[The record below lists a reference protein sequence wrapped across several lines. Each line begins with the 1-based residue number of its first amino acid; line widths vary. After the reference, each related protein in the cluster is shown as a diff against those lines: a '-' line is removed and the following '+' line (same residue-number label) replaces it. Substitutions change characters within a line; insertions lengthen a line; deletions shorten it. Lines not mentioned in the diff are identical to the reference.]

1 MENFTKMPVYSGSN
15 MIGYCVTSFKE
26 ALELM
31 AEQHVTLGQGTIK
44 SFVPEVIYC
53 NSEKKV
59 TVVKWADGTETK
71 VTCDTDD
78 EFSPERGYKECLA
91 IKVFGNDKA
100 KFKNYWYPEISTKI
114 FVDGVKVEPE
124 PRGRWRK
131 ERKEEVKARKAEKL
145 KQKELKTKKDKK

>member
-1 MENFTKMPVYSGSN
+1 MENFTKMPVYSGSSV
-15 MIGYCVTSFKE
+15 IGYCVTSAKE

-31 AEQHVTLGQGTIK
+31 AQERVTLGQDTME

-71 VTCDTDD
+71 VTCDDDD

-100 KFKNYWYPEISTKI
+100 KFKNYWYPEVSTKI
-114 FVDGVKVEPE
+114 FVDGVKIEPE

-131 ERKEEVKARKAEKL
+131 ERKAEAKARKAEKL
-145 KQKELKTKKDKK
+145 KLNTPKKAKK

>member
-1 MENFTKMPVYSGSN
+1 MENFTKMPVYNGSTVV
-15 MIGYCVTSFKE
+15 GYCVCSTE
-26 ALELM
+26 DALELM
-31 AEQHVTLGQGTIK
+31 AQQQATLGQGTME

-71 VTCDTDD
+71 VTCDGDD
-78 EFSPERGYKECLA
+78 EFSPERGFKECLA

-100 KFKNYWYPEISTKI
+100 KFKNYWYPEVTTKI

-124 PRGRWRK
+124 LRGRWRK
-131 ERKEEVKARKAEKL
+131 ERKAEVKARKAEKL
-145 KQKELKTKKDKK
+145 KKKAKKAK

>member
-1 MENFTKMPVYSGSN
+1 MENFTKMPVYNGSTVV
-15 MIGYCVTSFKE
+15 GYCICSTE
-26 ALELM
+26 DALELM
-31 AEQHVTLGQGTIK
+31 AQQQATLGQGTME

-71 VTCDTDD
+71 VTCDDDD

-100 KFKNYWYPEISTKI
+100 KFKNYWYPEVSTKI

-124 PRGRWRK
+124 LRGRWRK
-131 ERKEEVKARKAEKL
+131 ERKAEAKARKARKL
-145 KQKELKTKKDKK
+145 KLNTPKKAK